1 MVVQRDLA
9 PPRPFRFPSMPP
21 DELAVAAGRRG
32 RGMIETIVD
41 SIRVNLVTQNRVL
54 FLREVEGDRHLPIWI
69 GEFEAHA
76 IAMELQGMSAQ
87 RPMPYDLFKSLVG
100 ELSGT
105 ISRVMVTDL
114 SQDIFYAR
122 IVVQVGGQTVEVDSR
137 PSDAIAI
144 AVRARCPI
152 LVDDLV
158 MDRAGISIASDDDG
172 DVDSSQDGDDSLSSD
187 ELGVFR
193 EFINTLDLDDFE
205 KRSSSS

>member
-1 MVVQRDLA
+1 
-9 PPRPFRFPSMPP
+9 
-21 DELAVAAGRRG
+21 
-32 RGMIETIVD
+32 MIETIVD

-87 RPMPYDLFKSLVG
+87 RPMPYDLIKSLVG
-100 ELSGT
+100 ELSGA

-114 SQDIFYAR
+114 AQDIFYAKV
-122 IVVQVGGQTVEVDSR
+122 VVQVGGQTVEIDSR

-158 MDRAGISIASDDDG
+158 MDRAGISIATEDDGTDDDSTG
-172 DVDSSQDGDDSLSSD
+172 DGDDTLSAD
-187 ELGVFR
+187 QLGVFR

>member
-1 MVVQRDLA
+1 
-9 PPRPFRFPSMPP
+9 
-21 DELAVAAGRRG
+21 
-32 RGMIETIVD
+32 MIETIVD

-87 RPMPYDLFKSLVG
+87 RPMPYDLVKALVG
-100 ELSGT
+100 ELSGSIT
-105 ISRVMVTDL
+105 RVVVTDL

-122 IVVQVGGQTVEVDSR
+122 VVVQVGGQTVEIDSR

-144 AVRARCPI
+144 AVRAKCPI

-158 MDRAGISIASDDDG
+158 MDRAGISIASEDDG
-172 DVDSSQDGDDSLSSD
+172 ADEDPTGEGGETLSAD
-187 ELGVFR
+187 QLGIFR
-193 EFINTLDLDDFE
+193 EFINTLDHDDLE
-205 KRSSSS
+205 RRSTS

>member
-1 MVVQRDLA
+1 
-9 PPRPFRFPSMPP
+9 
-21 DELAVAAGRRG
+21 
-32 RGMIETIVD
+32 MIETIVD

-87 RPMPYDLFKSLVG
+87 RPMPYDLIKALVG
-100 ELSGT
+100 SSAAHQPRHGH
-105 ISRVMVTDL
+105 
-114 SQDIFYAR
+114 
-122 IVVQVGGQTVEVDSR
+122 R
-137 PSDAIAI
+137 P
-144 AVRARCPI
+144 RAGHLLRQGRRRGRRPDRRDRLPAERRDRDRGPRRCPI

-158 MDRAGISIASDDDG
+158 MDRAGISIATDDDG
-172 DVDSSQDGDDSLSSD
+172 RTTTRPAMATTPSRRPA
-187 ELGVFR
+187 GVFR

>member
-1 MVVQRDLA
+1 
-9 PPRPFRFPSMPP
+9 
-21 DELAVAAGRRG
+21 
-32 RGMIETIVD
+32 MIETIVD

-87 RPMPYDLFKSLVG
+87 RPMPYDLVKSLVG

-105 ISRVMVTDL
+105 IARVVVTDL

-122 IVVQVGGQTVEVDSR
+122 VVVQVGGQTVEIDSR

-144 AVRARCPI
+144 AVRAKCPI

-158 MDRAGISIASDDDG
+158 MDRAGISIASEDDGDDDG
-172 DVDSSQDGDDSLSSD
+172 AGGDGEQLSAD
-187 ELGVFR
+187 ELGIFR

-205 KRSSSS
+205 KRSASS

>member
-1 MVVQRDLA
+1 
-9 PPRPFRFPSMPP
+9 MPP
-21 DELAVAAGRRG
+21 DELAVAKGRRG

-87 RPMPYDLFKSLVG
+87 RPMPYDLVKSLVG
-100 ELSGT
+100 ELSGAIT
-105 ISRVMVTDL
+105 RVVVTDL
-114 SQDIFYAR
+114 AQDIFYAR
-122 IVVQVGGQTVEVDSR
+122 VIVQVGGQTVEIDSR

-144 AVRARCPI
+144 AVRAKCPI

-158 MDRAGISIASDDDG
+158 MDRAGISIASEDDG
-172 DVDSSQDGDDSLSSD
+172 ADEDPTGEGGETLSAD
-187 ELGVFR
+187 QLGIFR
-193 EFINTLDLDDFE
+193 EFINTLDHDDLE
-205 KRSSSS
+205 RRSTS

>member
-1 MVVQRDLA
+1 
-9 PPRPFRFPSMPP
+9 
-21 DELAVAAGRRG
+21 
-32 RGMIETIVD
+32 MIETIVD

-87 RPMPYDLFKSLVG
+87 RPMPYDLIKALVG

-105 ISRVMVTDL
+105 ISRVLVTDL
-114 SQDIFYAR
+114 AQDIFYAK
-122 IVVQVGGQTVEVDSR
+122 VVVEVGGQTVEIDSR

-158 MDRAGISIASDDDG
+158 MDRAGISIATDDDG
-172 DVDSSQDGDDSLSSD
+172 ADDDSTGDSEETLTAD
-187 ELGVFR
+187 QLGVFR

>member
-1 MVVQRDLA
+1 
-9 PPRPFRFPSMPP
+9 
-21 DELAVAAGRRG
+21 
-32 RGMIETIVD
+32 MIETIVD

-87 RPMPYDLFKSLVG
+87 RPMPYDLVKSLVG
-100 ELSGT
+100 ELSGA

-114 SQDIFYAR
+114 AQDIFYAKV
-122 IVVQVGGQTVEVDSR
+122 VVQVGGQTVEIDSR

-158 MDRAGISIASDDDG
+158 MDRAGISIATEDDGTDDDST
-172 DVDSSQDGDDSLSSD
+172 VDGDDTLSAD
-187 ELGVFR
+187 QLGVFR

>member
-1 MVVQRDLA
+1 MIATPAV
-9 PPRPFRFPSMPP
+9 RFPPMPP
-21 DELAVAAGRRG
+21 DELAVAAGRRT

-54 FLREVEGDRHLPIWI
+54 FLREVDGDRHLPIWI

-87 RPMPYDLFKSLVG
+87 RPMPYDLVRSLVG
-100 ELSGT
+100 ELSGSIT
-105 ISRVMVTDL
+105 RVLVTDL

-122 IVVQVGGQTVEVDSR
+122 VVVEVGGQTVEIDSR

-158 MDRAGISIASDDDG
+158 MDRAGISIASEVVGSDDDPTG
-172 DVDSSQDGDDSLSSD
+172 EGGEETLTADQ
-187 ELGVFR
+187 LGVFR
-193 EFINTLDLDDFE
+193 EFINQLDLDDFE
-205 KRSSSS
+205 KRSSS